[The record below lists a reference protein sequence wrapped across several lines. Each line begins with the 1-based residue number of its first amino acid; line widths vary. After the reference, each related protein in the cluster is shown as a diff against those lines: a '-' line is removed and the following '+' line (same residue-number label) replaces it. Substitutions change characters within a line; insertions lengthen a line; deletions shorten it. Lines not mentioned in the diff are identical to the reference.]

1 MKKAKMILV
10 KLLCPPKWI
19 LIPLPI
25 IVYAALIF
33 IFASGQEESA
43 QAYVV
48 FVMSAYCL
56 AILVMPAVKLAKK
69 IKSSLTRRIS
79 RSDFGGKYL
88 HDLAFR
94 GSISIYQG
102 MLVNFS
108 YVVFR
113 IVVGIRYASVWFVS
127 MAVYYLV
134 LGGIRL
140 FLIKSRKRCDNLG
153 EIRCYRLTA
162 WLLFLLNIPMGGMIV
177 LMIAANNGYSYSEYV
192 IYVSAAYTFYTMIMS
207 VINLIRYRR
216 LGSPVLSAAKVL
228 NFVAAMMSVLGLQT
242 AMIAQFSHEAES
254 FRRLMN
260 SITGAVVWVTV
271 IICAIYMLIRSKKM
285 QGEVD
290 LSEQV
295 GK

>member
-48 FVMSAYCL
+48 FVMSAYSL

-69 IKSSLTRRIS
+69 IKLSLTRRIS

-102 MLVNFS
+102 MLVNFF

-140 FLIKSRKRCDNLG
+140 FLIKSRKSCDSLG

-177 LMIAANNGYSYSEYV
+177 LMIAANNGYSYSGYV

-260 SITGAVVWVTV
+260 SITGAVVWATV